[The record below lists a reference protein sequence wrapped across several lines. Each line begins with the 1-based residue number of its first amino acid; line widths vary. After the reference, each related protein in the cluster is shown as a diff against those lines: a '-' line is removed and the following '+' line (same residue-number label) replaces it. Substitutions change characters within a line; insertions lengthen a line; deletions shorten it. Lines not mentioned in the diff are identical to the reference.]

1 MSGRNESILTII
13 VCAAMLGGCAS
24 IISGTTQEMSFQS
37 NPDDVVVT
45 VSGKPIGKTPVTIQ
59 LDKKSEQS
67 LVFSKDGYKPVTMQL
82 TTTLDPWFWGN
93 IVLGG
98 FIGSTVDGLS
108 GAVHE
113 YSPTQYFVTLQ
124 PAGVSRMESP
134 TLKTQRDK
142 AKEFIVVHYTNLIAD
157 VSKGVGEDFSALMLL
172 LNIGEDQQADALRKL
187 RALSEVYTDAPEF
200 AEQVTAIYLK

>member
-1 MSGRNESILTII
+1 MSKTIGI
-13 VCAAMLGGCAS
+13 DL
-24 IISGTTQEMSFQS
+24 GTTNSCVAVIEGGEATVIANAEGSRTTPS
-37 NPDDVVVT
+37 VVA
-45 VSGKPIGKTPVTIQ
+45 
-59 LDKKSEQS
+59 
-67 LVFSKDGYKPVTMQL
+67 FSKDGYKPVTMQL
-82 TTTLDPWFWGN
+82 TTTLDAWFWGN

-134 TLKTQRDK
+134 TLKTERDK
-142 AKEFIVVHYTNLIAD
+142 AKEFIVRHYTNLIAD

-187 RALSEVYTDAPEF
+187 RALSEVFTDAPEF
-200 AEQVTAIYLK
+200 ADQAIARYIT